1 MVADADPNNV
11 AVDRNVDPTPL
22 GTEAKENRGGLSITK
37 KVLSTTKFD
46 VLSAPRCLL
55 YQSVFIA
62 TRPSFSKRLTSS
74 TKLT

>member
-1 MVADADPNNV
+1 MVADADPNSV

-37 KVLSTTKFD
+37 NLSTTKFD